1 MVNFESEWMSLR
13 MNTRNAGYRCEEE
26 EDQEEQDGDVNHGF
40 QPRDEAE
47 DDGLE
52 LGYLGE
58 V

>member
-1 MVNFESEWMSLR
+1 MSLR